1 MSAWRCYKE
10 AEVPQPGICLNEPSK
25 RKLNRIKQM
34 IPHSLYVY
42 AKIFFESFLVCLS
55 RFMVVSAMS
64 AQHGGYPACGGKG
77 WERNANVLFFRFY
90 LPPCVAAAKGEGG
103 IDKKCKRP
111 VLMFSCS
118 HVLPLRRIPGL
129 LIRFLGRL
137 SLLLRLCIA

>member
-1 MSAWRCYKE
+1 MGVTLPVEGRGEKE
-10 AEVPQPGICLNEPSK
+10 MQTSFSFVSIYPRARQQPREG
-25 RKLNRIKQM
+25 
-34 IPHSLYVY
+34 
-42 AKIFFESFLVCLS
+42 
-55 RFMVVSAMS
+55 
-64 AQHGGYPACGGKG
+64 
-77 WERNANVLFFRFY
+77 
-90 LPPCVAAAKGEGG
+90 GG

>member
-1 MSAWRCYKE
+1 MLQGGGSTTARDLLERAKQKK
-10 AEVPQPGICLNEPSK
+10 AEQDQADDTPQPVCVC
-25 RKLNRIKQM
+25 QD
-34 IPHSLYVY
+34 
-42 AKIFFESFLVCLS
+42 FFESFLVCLS

-90 LPPCVAAAKGEGG
+90 LPPCVAAAKGKG
-103 IDKKCKRP
+103 IEKKCKRP

-137 SLLLRLCIA
+137 SLLLRLGIA